1 MKRADFCSI
10 IKIMSYWKVDGRRG
24 NYLLPAGNIS
34 RYRIKNYIED
44 VISEAL
50 RRYGAAVT
58 SDGNIHKGAEWDK
71 NILAYRISYY
81 DTTEGKVVS
90 EVIPLD
96 TYCMR
101 YEKLA
106 RDIVEGR
113 C

>member
-1 MKRADFCSI
+1 MKRAAFARI

-24 NYLLPAGNIS
+24 NYTLPSDI
-34 RYRIKNYIED
+34 RIKQYIEEL
-44 VISEAL
+44 ISEAL
-50 RRYGAAVT
+50 RRYSAAIT
-58 SDGNIHKGAEWDK
+58 SDGDIYRGAEWDN

-81 DTTEGKVVS
+81 DMTECETKL

-96 TYCMR
+96 TYCLR
-101 YEKLA
+101 YERLA

>member
-1 MKRADFCSI
+1 MKRTDFASI

-24 NYLLPAGNIS
+24 NYTLPSGI
-34 RYRIKNYIED
+34 RIKRYIEEL
-44 VISEAL
+44 ISEAL
-50 RRYGAAVT
+50 RKYDAAVT
-58 SDGNIHKGAEWDK
+58 ADGNIRRGATWDK
-71 NILAYRISYY
+71 DILAYRISYY
-81 DTTEGKVVS
+81 DVAEGETAS

-101 YEKLA
+101 YERLA